1 MRRARRAVPELGE
14 GCTAPAAGGKQRK
27 KSTQN
32 GLQHL
37 FSISYTQEI
46 SSALNL
52 AERGGYMRG

>member
-1 MRRARRAVPELGE
+1 VPELGE